1 MALIEFRQMKTQLHL
16 LWLCAATTG
25 SVVFTSP
32 FCQAAESAEASRPR
46 AERKGSTAQ
55 TDLNLL
61 PLESAKGSP
70 KAPEQ
75 AASITSSALGFQPTQ
90 KSKVAGMHGTD
101 AITGDQ
107 KTVAKLVFLERY
119 PAGLRYDYSEAPVVA
134 GAGRTKE
141 ATKVAQP
148 EVPGVRQ
155 KLDTF
160 LAHRSYPTRDEE
172 AAGKWYERAVAQK
185 LSASYDS
192 VWSRGPDGQYRYL
205 TKDQETVERW
215 FAPAGGR
222 DVFSRGRFLDSMMPS
237 AWGPRFGYEFEPGPP
252 LPGYYGR
259 FGHEF
264 GPGPTGLR

>member
-101 AITGDQ
+101 AMTGDQ

-134 GAGRTKE
+134 GAGRTKGSE
-141 ATKVAQP
+141 KVTKP
-148 EVPGVRQ
+148 EVSGALQ
-155 KLDTF
+155 KLETF
-160 LAHRSYPTRDEE
+160 HAHGAYLTRDEE
-172 AAGKWYERAVAQK
+172 EAGKWYQRAAAQK

-192 VWSRGPDGQYRYL
+192 VWSRSPDGQYSYL
-205 TKDQETVERW
+205 TKDQQTVEKW

-222 DVFSRGRFLDSMMPS
+222 DSFSRGRFLESPTLS
-237 AWGPRFGYEFEPGPP
+237 TGSR
-252 LPGYYGR
+252 R

-264 GPGPTGLR
+264 GPMPRAYR